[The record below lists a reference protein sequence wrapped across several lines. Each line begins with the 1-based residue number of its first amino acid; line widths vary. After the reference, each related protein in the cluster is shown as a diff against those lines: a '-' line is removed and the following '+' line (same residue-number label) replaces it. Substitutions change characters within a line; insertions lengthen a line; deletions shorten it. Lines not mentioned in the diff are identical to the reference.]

1 MRVPAILSAG
11 ITRMKILFATSEAH
25 PLAKTGGLADVSGA
39 LPAALRQIGADVRML
54 LPGYPSVLDR
64 AERLTRIFRTD
75 LPVHGE
81 TALLGGV
88 MPGSEVPLYV
98 IEHAGYY
105 GREGF
110 YQDKA
115 GKDWPDNALRFGLLS
130 QFAAWLAGPQ
140 TPLDFHPDVLHC
152 NDWQTGLAP
161 AYLHFGKA
169 PRTPSVFTV
178 HNLAY
183 QGIFP
188 AALLDDLG
196 LPPES
201 FSMHG
206 VEYFGQLSF
215 LKAGLFYASR
225 LTTVSPTYASEIQ
238 TETFGMGMQGLL
250 SARKEV
256 LRGILNGI
264 DTEEWNPATDKH
276 LDATYSPDNLAGKGL
291 DKLAI
296 QDELGLERNPGVPLL
311 GMVSRLTLQKGSDVV
326 IETAPRLVELGAQI
340 VVLGNGDAAL
350 ETAWRKLA
358 AAHPGKIAVHIGYNE
373 GLSHRIEAGSDLFL
387 MPSRFEPCGLNQM
400 YSLRYGT
407 PPVVHK
413 VGGLAD
419 TVVHASLNNLSQGIA
434 TGFVVDVLDAATLF
448 ETIRRAFVLY
458 KHKLAWRQ
466 LIRTGMTQDFS
477 WENSAREYLDVYQAA
492 VKG

>member
-1 MRVPAILSAG
+1 
-11 ITRMKILFATSEAH
+11 MKILFATSEAH

-39 LPAALRQIGADVRML
+39 LPAALRQIGADVRLL
-54 LPGYPSVLDR
+54 LPGYPSVLVR
-64 AERLTRIFRTD
+64 TKRLTRIFHID

-81 TALLGGV
+81 TALLSGV
-88 MPGSEVPLYV
+88 MPDSEVPLYI

-105 GREGF
+105 DREGL

-115 GKDWPDNALRFGLLS
+115 GKDWPDNAQRFGLLS

-161 AYLHFGKA
+161 AYLHFGKP
-169 PRTPSVFTV
+169 PRTPSIFTV

-188 AALLDDLG
+188 PDTLDVLG

-206 VEYFGQLSF
+206 VEYFGKLSF
-215 LKAGLFYASR
+215 LKAGLFYATR
-225 LTTVSPTYASEIQ
+225 LTTVSPTYAREIQ
-238 TETFGMGMQGLL
+238 TEAFGMGMQGLL
-250 SARKEV
+250 TARKDV
-256 LRGILNGI
+256 LHGILNGI
-264 DTEEWNPATDKH
+264 DTVEWNPSRDKY
-276 LDATYSPDNLAGKGL
+276 LDATYSADNLAGKAL

-296 QDELGLERNPGVPLL
+296 QDELGLDRNPNAPLL

-350 ETAWRKLA
+350 ETAWQNLA

-407 PPVVHK
+407 PPVVHN

-419 TVVHASLNNLSQGIA
+419 TVVHASLGNLSQGTA
-434 TGFVVDVLDAATLF
+434 TGFVVDVLDAPTLF

-466 LIRTGMTQDFS
+466 LVRTGMAQDFS
-477 WENSAREYLDVYQAA
+477 WENSAREYLGVYQDTIKA
-492 VKG
+492 

>member
-1 MRVPAILSAG
+1 
-11 ITRMKILFATSEAH
+11 
-25 PLAKTGGLADVSGA
+25 
-39 LPAALRQIGADVRML
+39 
-54 LPGYPSVLDR
+54 
-64 AERLTRIFRTD
+64 
-75 LPVHGE
+75 
-81 TALLGGV
+81 
-88 MPGSEVPLYV
+88 MPGTDVPLYI

-105 GREGF
+105 AREGL
-110 YQDKA
+110 YQDKS

-140 TPLDFHPDVLHC
+140 TPLDFHPDILHC
-152 NDWQTGLAP
+152 NDWQTGMAP

-169 PRTPSVFTV
+169 PRTPSIFTV

-188 AALLDDLG
+188 ATTLDDLG

-201 FSMHG
+201 FSIQG
-206 VEYFGQLSF
+206 VEYFGKLSF

-225 LTTVSPTYASEIQ
+225 LTTVSPTYAREIQ
-238 TETFGMGMQGLL
+238 SETFGMGMQGLL
-250 SARKEV
+250 STRKDV

-264 DTEEWNPATDKH
+264 DTEEWNPATDRH
-276 LDATYSPDNLAGKGL
+276 LDATYSVDNLAGKAL

-296 QDELGLERNPGVPLL
+296 QDELGLERNPSTPLL
-311 GMVSRLTLQKGSDVV
+311 GMISRLTLQKGSDVV

-340 VVLGNGDAAL
+340 AVLGNGEAAL
-350 ETAWRKLA
+350 EKAWQKLA
-358 AAHPGKIAVHIGYNE
+358 ADHPGKVAVHIGYNE

-419 TVVHASLNNLSQGIA
+419 TVIHASLNNLSQGIA
-434 TGFVVDVLDAATLF
+434 TGFVIDSLDAGTLF

-466 LIRTGMTQDFS
+466 LVRAGMQRDFS
-477 WENSAREYLDVYQAA
+477 WENSAREYLDVYQDTT
-492 VKG
+492 KKFGT

>member
-1 MRVPAILSAG
+1 
-11 ITRMKILFATSEAH
+11 MKILFATSEAH

-39 LPAALRQIGADVRML
+39 LPAALRQLGADVRVL
-54 LPGYPSVLDR
+54 LPGYPSVLDK
-64 AERLTRIFRTD
+64 AERLTRIFHID
-75 LPVHGE
+75 LPVHGK
-81 TALLGGV
+81 TALLSGV
-88 MPGSEVPLYV
+88 MPDSEVPLYI

-105 GREGF
+105 DREGL

-115 GKDWPDNALRFGLLS
+115 GKDWPDNAQRFSLLS

-161 AYLHFGKA
+161 AYLHFGKP
-169 PRTPSVFTV
+169 PRTPSIFTV

-188 AALLDDLG
+188 PETLDELG

-206 VEYFGQLSF
+206 VEYFGKLSF
-215 LKAGLFYASR
+215 LKAGLFYATR

-238 TETFGMGMQGLL
+238 TEAFGMGMQGLL
-250 SARKEV
+250 SARKGN
-256 LRGILNGI
+256 LHGILNGI
-264 DTEEWNPATDKH
+264 DPLEWNPATDRH
-276 LDATYSPDNLAGKGL
+276 LDATYSAENLAGKSIN
-291 DKLAI
+291 KLAM
-296 QDELGLERNPGVPLL
+296 QDQFGLERNPNVPLL

-326 IETAPRLVELGAQI
+326 IEAAPRLVKLGAQI
-340 VVLGNGDAAL
+340 MVLGNGDAAL
-350 ETAWRKLA
+350 EKAWRNLA
-358 AAHPGKIAVHIGYNE
+358 AAYPGRIAVHIGYDE
-373 GLSHRIEAGSDLFL
+373 ALSHRIEAGSDMFL

-407 PPVVHK
+407 PPIVHK

-419 TVVHASLNNLSQGIA
+419 TVVHASLDNLSQGIA
-434 TGFVVDVLDAATLF
+434 TGFVIDTLDVDSLI
-448 ETIRRAFVLY
+448 ESIRRAFVLY
-458 KHKLAWRQ
+458 KHKLVWRQ
-466 LIRTGMTQDFS
+466 LVRTGMALDFS
-477 WENSAREYLDVYQAA
+477 WRNSAQEYLGVYQAA
-492 VKG
+492 ISP